1 MVKNLGAPDVPAADE
16 FDPHTFESRWRS
28 VWSGSDLYHAHAP
41 AAGQS
46 KRFIIEM
53 FPYPSGDLHIGHI
66 ENYSIADVLAR
77 YSRMTG
83 HQVLHPMGYDAFGLP
98 AENAAISRGV
108 SPWEWTLTNISSMR
122 DSFNRLGCSFDER
135 AEVITCEPE
144 YYRWNQ
150 WIFLRMLE
158 RGLAYRKTSV
168 VNWCPVDKTVLAKEQ
183 ISTGVCWR
191 CGSVPELRELPQW
204 YLKITDYSDRL
215 LDDMDQLEWPESVLR
230 RQKSWIGRQHGA
242 EVDFIVETADG
253 PVPVTVFTTR
263 PDTGWGATF
272 LLLAPEHPL
281 AAQFAAGTPVAAE
294 LAAFIDHSQRKGEV
308 DRVSG
313 KDGFEGMP
321 LPVTARNPFTG
332 EQVQVWVAD
341 YVLADYGTG
350 AVMAVPAHD
359 QRDLDFARRYELPVR
374 VVVQPE
380 GAPLNAGALTEA
392 YTGPGVL
399 VASGPVT
406 GTRVDPE
413 THDGIT
419 GVIDVIEREGFG
431 RPSTQYRQ
439 RDWLISRQRFWG
451 TPIPVVYCD
460 DCGTVPVPA
469 EDLPVL
475 LPDTMPT
482 SPPTEGSSPL
492 SADEAWVHG
501 ASCPRCGG
509 PARRETDTLDTF
521 FDSSWYFLRYCS
533 PHDEKAAFD
542 TEEVRRWAP
551 VDYYFGGMDH
561 AVMHLIYAR
570 FFVKFFYD
578 EGLVDFTEP
587 FHRLF
592 NQGWITFGGRQMSK
606 SKGGGLTAASIL
618 DGYGADA
625 ARVFILFCS
634 PPEADYD
641 FPLDGYELIGRVSY
655 SWLARI
661 WRILNNVTDEPASE
675 ELRRKLHQTI
685 RVVTE
690 DLDAFQYNTAI
701 ARLMELVNAFSKL
714 RAPVPREAAEDFL
727 RLLAPIAPFITE
739 ELWHRLGHDE
749 SIHRERWPSFDPKLA
764 TEDHITMV
772 VQVNGKVQDR
782 LEVPAD
788 VTEDGAW
795 VLVSDL
801 PKIKQVLADRTPQR
815 VIVRPPKLVNI
826 VV

>member
-1 MVKNLGAPDVPAADE
+1 LGASDVPADE
-16 FDPHTFESRWRS
+16 YLPHTFEGRWRTA
-28 VWSGSDLYHAHAP
+28 WSGSDLYHARP
-41 AAGQS
+41 PKDIEG
-46 KRFIIEM
+46 KRFIMEM

-66 ENYSIADVLAR
+66 ENYTISDVLAR

-83 HQVLHPMGYDAFGLP
+83 YEVLHPMGYDAFGLP

-108 SPWEWTLTNISSMR
+108 SPREWTLTNIDSMR
-122 DSFNRLGCSFDER
+122 ESFNRLGCSFDER

-150 WIFLRMLE
+150 WIFLRLLE

-204 YLKITDYSDRL
+204 FLKITDYSDRL

-230 RQKSWIGRQHGA
+230 RQRTWIGRQYGA
-242 EVDFIVETADG
+242 EVDFVVDTADG
-253 PVPVTVFTTR
+253 PVTVTVFTTR

-281 AAQFAAGTPVAAE
+281 ASRFAAETPTAE
-294 LAAFIDHSQRKGEV
+294 ELTSFVERSQRKSEV
-308 DRVSG
+308 DRLSSSS
-313 KDGFEGMP
+313 GFEGIA

-332 EQVQVWVAD
+332 ESVPVWVAD

-359 QRDLDFARRYELPVR
+359 QRDLDFAHRYHLPVR

-380 GAPLNAGALTEA
+380 GRLLDADTLAEA

-399 VASGPVT
+399 VDSGPAT
-406 GTRVDPE
+406 GTAVDAQ
-413 THDGIT
+413 TRMGIE
-419 GVIDVIEREGFG
+419 DVIQIIEKDGFG
-431 RPSTQYRQ
+431 SRSKQYRQ
-439 RDWLISRQRFWG
+439 RDWLVSRQRFWG
-451 TPIPVVYCD
+451 TPIPILYCD
-460 DCGTVPVPA
+460 DCGMVPVPPD
-469 EDLPVL
+469 DLPVL
-475 LPDTMPT
+475 LPDKMPVGE
-482 SPPTEGSSPL
+482 PGEGSSPL
-492 SADEAWVHG
+492 AADEAWVHA

-533 PHDEKAAFD
+533 PHDTEAAFD
-542 TEEVRRWAP
+542 AAAVRRWAP
-551 VDYYFGGMDH
+551 VDFYFGGMDH

-570 FFVKFFYD
+570 FFVKFLHD
-578 EGLVDFTEP
+578 EGLLDFTEP
-587 FHRLF
+587 FRRLF

-618 DGYGADA
+618 DGYGADS

-641 FPLDGYELIGRVSY
+641 FPLDGYELIGRVAFA
-655 SWLARI
+655 WLSRI
-661 WRILNNVTDEPASE
+661 WRLLQRVDDRPVPADLQRTLHRTIKVVTD
-675 ELRRKLHQTI
+675 
-685 RVVTE
+685 
-690 DLDAFQYNTAI
+690 DLDAFRYNTAI
-701 ARLMELVNAFSKL
+701 ARLMELVKAFSKL
-714 RAPVPREAAEDFL
+714 GGPIPREAAEDFL

-739 ELWHRLGHDE
+739 ELWHRLGHGE
-749 SIHRERWPSFDPKLA
+749 SIHRERWPVYDPNLA
-764 TEDHITMV
+764 TAERTTLV
-772 VQVNGKVQDR
+772 VQFNGKVQDR
-782 LEVPAD
+782 VEVATD
-788 VTEDGAW
+788 VTEAEVW
-795 VLVSDL
+795 PLISER
-801 PKIKQVLADRTPQR
+801 PKVKQLLAGRVPKR
-815 VIVRPPKLVNI
+815 VIIKLPKLVNI